1 VDSDLGEGDM
11 TVGTQDPA
19 QGLND
24 DMPGLLR
31 QVGELIVHGHAS
43 TDARLDRLERGQA
56 STDARLD
63 RLERGQAR
71 TDARLDRLEGDMA
84 ELKTGLAQT
93 NERLDRSELANERR
107 ANRVDA
113 QFERLVALIERD
125 EHKS

>member
-1 VDSDLGEGDM
+1 M

-24 DMPGLLR
+24 DMLGLLR
-31 QVGELIVHGHAS
+31 QFGELIV
-43 TDARLDRLERGQA
+43 
-56 STDARLD
+56 
-63 RLERGQAR
+63 RGQAR
-71 TDARLDRLEGDMA
+71 ADARFDRLEGDVAELKTGVAELKTDVA

-113 QFERLVALIERD
+113 QFERLFALIQRD
-125 EHKS
+125 EYKRH